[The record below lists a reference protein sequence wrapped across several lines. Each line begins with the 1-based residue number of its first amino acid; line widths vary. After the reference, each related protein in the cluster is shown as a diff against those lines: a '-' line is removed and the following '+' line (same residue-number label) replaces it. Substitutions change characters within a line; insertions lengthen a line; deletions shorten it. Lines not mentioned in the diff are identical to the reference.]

1 MLDDDRFY
9 SVAIGLYRYG
19 AVVGIKGDILFIG
32 DKKLL
37 LFIFIV
43 CGRFGIS
50 FFRMSEFSYHTSQ
63 SGIGAYSDIAP

>member
-19 AVVGIKGDILFIG
+19 TVVGIKGDILFIG

-37 LFIFIV
+37 LFIFID
-43 CGRFGIS
+43 CGRLGTS
-50 FFRMSEFSYHTSQ
+50 FFRMSELSHHTSK
-63 SGIGAYSDIAP
+63 SGIEAYSDIAP

>member
-19 AVVGIKGDILFIG
+19 TVVGIKGDILFIG

-43 CGRFGIS
+43 CGRVRF
-50 FFRMSEFSYHTSQ
+50 
-63 SGIGAYSDIAP
+63 P